1 MHGACQVIAL
11 GGGLDTTYF
20 DLAVRS
26 TVLYLLCRGLHSKR
40 S

>member
-11 GGGLDTTYF
+11 GGGLDTAYF

-26 TVLYLLCRGLHSKR
+26 TTLHALCRGLHSK
-40 S
+40 SS